1 MKTNSELVVNLLGFS
16 NIHLE
21 TLLKKYEDLK
31 NELKLVINQSG
42 ILKHSFE
49 AAQKYDRYETYSWN
63 VETYYSNL
71 LENNGRKLP
80 LNGMVICIG
89 DKNSNQKLYNSSP
102 IKLKFI
108 FSLKGFPTDYFPI
121 IQSSNKIFC
130 SSLIQ
135 NKYNEELCDFEEIE
149 IDLLEL
155 RKENLS
161 VKDEEYELIKSI
173 LDKINNFIEH
183 INNQVQNFNNNQNS
197 KINELDKNKDG
208 QIDLIDDNSFYK
220 LLNKNQ
226 KMIIEVDKN
235 YIQKF
240 VKISLYL
247 KTKKLN
253 IQKIFDSIKET
264 KNEKELNEL
273 IHLLRNQIHTYDL
286 LVFHSIS
293 MITSLVNSE
302 LITFYEIHECFDKL
316 GVFNSNWE
324 NDVSNKLSNIGDGIK
339 ELMYSIAEMES
350 RIVES
355 IDNLTYVTEDS
366 FKDLNDSIELELSSI
381 NSSIGFNNLLTTIQ
395 TYQMYKFNRIN

>member
-1 MKTNSELVVNLLGFS
+1 MEIT
-16 NIHLE
+16 
-21 TLLKKYEDLK
+21 
-31 NELKLVINQSG
+31 
-42 ILKHSFE
+42 
-49 AAQKYDRYETYSWN
+49 
-63 VETYYSNL
+63 
-71 LENNGRKLP
+71 
-80 LNGMVICIG
+80 
-89 DKNSNQKLYNSSP
+89 NQKLYNSSP

-135 NKYNEELCDFEEIE
+135 NKYNRELCDFEEIE